1 MQSTYH
7 RLEVTVISCEDLRI
21 NRRPVKNNTYVIV
34 RTGPLNSLTT
44 KIDTEGGSY
53 PFWNEKLVMDMPIH
67 ERFVTFE
74 VYRKGSS
81 GNRFVG
87 LARMPVT
94 DFMGRCIPEGYL
106 SFLSYRLRDAKDGR
120 NGIINVSVRM
130 EPTRSWSAQR
140 KKKMHETSSSSA
152 SCTSK
157 TLAMP
162 SGESEHGEVVTG
174 VPVWWVNGA

>member
-1 MQSTYH
+1 MQNTYH
-7 RLEVTVISCEDLRI
+7 RLEITVISCEDLRI
-21 NRRPVKNNTYVIV
+21 NRRPVKNETYVIV

-53 PFWNEKLVMDMPIH
+53 PFWNEKLL
-67 ERFVTFE
+67 FVTFE
-74 VYRKGSS
+74 VHRKGSS

-94 DFMGRCIPEGYL
+94 DFMGRCLPEGYL

-130 EPTRSWSAQR
+130 EPTRSWSTQW
-140 KKKMHETSSSSA
+140 KKKMHETSSSSS
-152 SCTSK
+152 SCSSK

-162 SGESEHGEVVTG
+162 SGENEHGEVVTG